1 MLPMLRRQ
9 SMKFQSVMIYK
20 NHVALPTNCQ
30 ADPNQLEHLSVVFG
44 DTKPEDIFA
53 LPTSS
58 RRRGDT
64 IEYIVFR
71 VVALKPGNRQ
81 YLQRAS
87 GLSKDVPRLF
97 TIFLL
102 F

>member
-1 MLPMLRRQ
+1 M
-9 SMKFQSVMIYK
+9 VYK
-20 NHVALPTNCQ
+20 NHGALPTNCQ
-30 ADPNQLEHLSVVFG
+30 ADPNQLEHLSVVFA
-44 DTKPEDIFA
+44 DTTPEDVFA
-53 LPTSS
+53 LPKSS

-71 VVALKPGNRQ
+71 IVALKPGNRQ

-97 TIFLL
+97 IFA
-102 F
+102 FF